1 MAHKLDGRRNGCR
14 RREVGNL
21 MAAPTSGSV
30 GPNPELIQ
38 FAETLGETI
47 GDPIVGFEAE
57 GSAIGVRPGKRYG
70 IRASTMGA
78 PERENILSSSTPDQ
92 IIRDPA
98 NPQEMY
104 LQVTET
110 SVPGR
115 EGEVEIDVSEMV
127 TGKQAFDEMITA
139 WETDEDTWDQ
149 IAEGLFMNGYTS
161 FEEDAEEIYDYDNV
175 VDGMYKAIGVA
186 SNYASRGG
194 AGIGMMP
201 TIDALLKA
209 TDAADLQAEFNRI
222 TETKRPPQYTR
233 ATITEYA
240 NKQFREKL
248 HRGPT
253 DAELKSVIGT
263 VHSLQG
269 QENVK
274 FDLGSEIGG
283 MATDL
288 DPQRA
293 QGVSYFNSANVIKNA
308 LGLKGAVRV

>member
-1 MAHKLDGRRNGCR
+1 VAYKLDGTRNGYR
-14 RREVGNL
+14 RREAGSL
-21 MAAPTSGSV
+21 MVSV

-38 FAETLGETI
+38 VGETLGEVI
-47 GDPIVGFEAE
+47 GDPITGFDPL
-57 GSAIGVRPGKRYG
+57 GSAIGMRSGKRYG

-78 PERENILSSSTPDQ
+78 PERENILSSASPDQ

-98 NPQEMY
+98 DPQEMY
-104 LQVTET
+104 LQVTNA
-110 SVPGR
+110 PIPDR

-127 TGKQAFDEMITA
+127 TGKQAFDEMTAA
-139 WETDEDTWDQ
+139 WETDKDTWEQ
-149 IAEGLFMNGYTS
+149 IAEGLLMNGYTS
-161 FEEDAEEIYDYDNV
+161 FEEDPEEIYDYDVV
-175 VDGMYKAIGVA
+175 VDGMYRAIGVA

-209 TDAADLQAEFNRI
+209 TDPADLQAEFNRI

-253 DAELKSVIGT
+253 TAELKTIIGT

-269 QENVK
+269 QQNVK

-293 QGVSYFNSANVIKNA
+293 QGVSYYNTANVIKNA
-308 LGLKGAVRV
+308 LGLKGAVRT

>member
-1 MAHKLDGRRNGCR
+1 MVDQTSR
-14 RREVGNL
+14 
-21 MAAPTSGSV
+21 SGSV

-38 FAETLGETI
+38 FAETLGEVVD
-47 GDPIVGFEAE
+47 DPIMGFE
-57 GSAIGVRPGKRYG
+57 GKGPAIGVRPGKRYG
-70 IRASTMGA
+70 MRASLMGA
-78 PERENILSSSTPDQ
+78 PERENILSSSRPDQ

-98 NPQEMY
+98 DPQEIY

-110 SVPGR
+110 PVPDR
-115 EGEVEIDVSEMV
+115 QGEVEIDVSVMV
-127 TGKQAFDEMITA
+127 TGKTAFDEMITA
-139 WETDEDTWDQ
+139 WETDKDTWDQ
-149 IAEGLFMNGYTS
+149 IAEGLFMNGYTT
-161 FEEDAEEIYDYDNV
+161 FDEDTEDIYDYDTV
-175 VDGMYKAIGVA
+175 TVGMKGAVA
-186 SNYASRGG
+186 AASDYASKGG
-194 AGIGMMP
+194 VGLRMMP

-209 TDAADLQAEFNRI
+209 TDPDALQAEFNRI

-253 DAELKSVIGT
+253 DAELKSIIGT

-269 QENVK
+269 QQNIK

-283 MATDL
+283 MATKL

-293 QGVSYFNSANVIKNA
+293 QGVSYYNTTNVVKNA